1 MQVSAFIESCTYRKA
16 VAYVKVSD
24 LLKRY
29 REQHP
34 GYRRSCFLAE
44 LSSLRL
50 QLGVQSDGQLVVV
63 GRSWEPPKAL
73 KVKSGKLACA

>member
-1 MQVSAFIESCTYRKA
+1 MQTFVESITYPNA

-34 GYRRSCFLAE
+34 GYRRSLHCRAKQP
-44 LSSLRL
+44 SASAWR
-50 QLGVQSDGQLVVV
+50 
-63 GRSWEPPKAL
+63 
-73 KVKSGKLACA
+73 